1 MRTLC
6 VTRLLSK
13 GRLTSVT
20 DSYLAVFM
28 NVPYWRLSGFYGLY
42 FALIGCIMPFWG
54 LYLQHQSFSAA
65 DIGLLLALFSAVRI
79 FAPSLWASLNYSLEH
94 IIAPIQLMRLGGV
107 LMLLSFCAI
116 YWATTLWHYSVIM
129 LVYGFFWS
137 AILPQY
143 ETLTLSH
150 IKDNMGLYSNM
161 LLWGS
166 TGFILMATGLG
177 WVFDYVSIQYLPAVM
192 LAIMTLIVM
201 NSLVLIPAEVEQA
214 EEEPKRDASGQSNDI
229 PASEGEDQTDNLAK
243 NRAFKIG
250 LYSFL
255 MINILLQLTHG
266 PYYVFF
272 TIYLQQFEYS
282 NTMIGVFW
290 SLGVLAEIILFW
302 KISFFMHRWSLREL
316 VIGSLL
322 LTAVRWFIT
331 AYFADNA
338 VLLMLAQCLH
348 AFSFALL
355 HVVSIS
361 YIGIFWPG
369 KKRLHGQALYSG
381 LGFGLGGA
389 IGAGLAGLMWS
400 SGSEVAEG
408 IHSVDGALES
418 SSLVFSSAAVIALVA
433 LVIAYYGLP
442 KSRSKFIEKTEVEA

>member
-1 MRTLC
+1 MP
-6 VTRLLSK
+6 
-13 GRLTSVT
+13 
-20 DSYLAVFM
+20 
-28 NVPYWRLSGFYGLY
+28 VPYWRLSGFYGLY

-79 FAPSLWASLNYSLEH
+79 VAPNLWASLNYSLEH
-94 IIAPIQLMRLGGV
+94 LIAPIQLMRLGGL
-107 LMLLSFCAI
+107 LMLLSFLGF
-116 YWATTLWHYSVIM
+116 YWSTELWHYAVVM
-129 LVYGFFWS
+129 LIYGFFWS

-150 IKDNMGLYSNM
+150 IKDNMSIYSNM

-177 WVFDYVSIQYLPAVM
+177 WLFDYLSIQYLPVIM
-192 LAIMTLIVM
+192 LVIMMLIVI
-201 NSLVLIPAEVEQA
+201 NSLVLKPAHESAVEEF
-214 EEEPKRDASGQSNDI
+214 EEGSVKKTTTPSS
-229 PASEGEDQTDNLAK
+229 
-243 NRAFKIG
+243 AFKLG
-250 LYSFL
+250 VYSFL
-255 MINILLQLTHG
+255 IINILLQITHG

-272 TIYLQQFEYS
+272 TIYLQQFDYS
-282 NTMIGVFW
+282 NSMIGILW
-290 SLGVLAEIILFW
+290 SLGVLAEIVLFW

-316 VIGSLL
+316 VIASLF

-338 VLLMLAQCLH
+338 VLLVFAQCLH

-369 KKRLHGQALYSG
+369 KKRLRGQALYSG

-389 IGAGLAGLMWS
+389 IGAALAGLLWS
-400 SGSEVAEG
+400 IGVVDGLVEAVPEG
-408 IHSVDGALES
+408 ISDAVNGP
-418 SSLVFSSAAVIALVA
+418 SLVFTSAGVIALIA

-442 KSRSKFIEKTEVEA
+442 KVDVKGSAEK